1 MRQNWLEWGALA
13 ASVVAVV
20 GVVGFLTV
28 DGIRDEGRPP
38 TPVAELLDAEAYMTD
53 HGWILPA
60 ELTNDGDTAAELLVM
75 RATATVDGAEE
86 ESEISVD
93 YLPAGTAVTVSF
105 GFSAEPEGEVTVQV
119 VAFRVP

>member
-13 ASVVAVV
+13 ASVLAVI
-20 GVVGFLTV
+20 GVIGFLTV
-28 DGIRDEGRPP
+28 DGISDEGRPP
-38 TPVAELLDAEAYMTD
+38 TPVIELLDAEAYQTD

-60 ELTNDGDTAAELLVM
+60 ELTNDGDTAAEALVL

-86 ESEISVD
+86 ENEISID
-93 YLPAGTAVTVSF
+93 YLPAGTAVDISF

-119 VAFRVP
+119 VGFRLP

>member
-20 GVVGFLTV
+20 AVVGFLIV
-28 DGIRDEGRPP
+28 DGISDEGRPP
-38 TPVAELLDAEAYMTD
+38 TPVIELLDAKAYQTE

-60 ELTNDGDTAAELLVM
+60 QLTNDGDTAAEALVI
-75 RATATVDGAEE
+75 RATATVEGTEE

-93 YLPAGTAVTVSF
+93 YLPAGTAVEVSF

-119 VAFRVP
+119 VGFRLP

>member
-13 ASVVAVV
+13 ASVIAVVAVV
-20 GVVGFLTV
+20 GFLVV
-28 DGIRDEGRPP
+28 DGISDEGRPP
-38 TPVAELLDAEAYMTD
+38 TPVVELLDAEAYMTE

-60 ELTNDGDTAAELLVM
+60 QLTNDGDTAAEALVI
-75 RATATVDGAEE
+75 RATATVEGTEE

-93 YLPAGTAVTVSF
+93 YLPAGTAVEVSF

-119 VAFRVP
+119 VGFRLP